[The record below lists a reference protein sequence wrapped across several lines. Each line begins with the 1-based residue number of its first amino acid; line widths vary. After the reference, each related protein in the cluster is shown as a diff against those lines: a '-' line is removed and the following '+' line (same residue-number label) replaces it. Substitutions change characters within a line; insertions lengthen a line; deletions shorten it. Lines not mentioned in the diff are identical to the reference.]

1 MRKFGLVL
9 LLVFGALLFL
19 FGPLSLVCRAADLQ
33 ERVIDNSI
41 QYLDLRERT
50 NHNDDPTID
59 RMLAYLGLP
68 PRLSWC
74 AAFVIWNYK
83 EAGCKLPRQGRCATL
98 LRVCQANGIRYLVFD
113 AEEVAMGIRR
123 LQPGD
128 MPIWAHGRINAARDF
143 NGHTGIILG
152 QRNRT
157 SFISREGNT
166 MPSNA
171 GDQREGGGVYDRQR
185 GLGFGS
191 SFRVVGFIRVR

>member
-1 MRKFGLVL
+1 MR
-9 LLVFGALLFL
+9 LFL
-19 FGPLSLVCRAADLQ
+19 LIAILLTLTKWCDAATLQ
-33 ERVIDNSI
+33 DQVIANSAH
-41 QYLDLRERT
+41 YLDLREQT
-50 NHNDDPTID
+50 NNNDHPAID
-59 RMLAYLGLP
+59 KMLAYLGLP

-83 EAGCKLPRQGRCATL
+83 EAGYKLPRQGRCSTL
-98 LRVCQANGIRYLVFD
+98 LRVCQVNELRYQVFD
-113 AEEVAMGIRR
+113 AEDVAMGVQR

-128 MPIWAHGRINAARDF
+128 IPIWAHGRINAARDF

-157 SFISREGNT
+157 TFISREGNT

-185 GLGFGS
+185 GLGFGAA
-191 SFRVVGFIRVR
+191 FRVVGFIRVRS